1 MPLPSIEWLCEDEIW
16 EAISSLKEQYENDPI
31 CVINFNPIGYILKLE
46 DISYFFEDNILLLAS
61 VIIRSIIQGHPLQD
75 GNKRLGMFLGTYF
88 LEKTEFLSLRPT
100 KLFSRRLWKWP
111 AETYGWSS
119 FTVGCKPS
127 ARLKNRLTPSRRPSR
142 YGLQP
147 GYLRTFP
154 HRKTTGCLFLPW
166 VFLLD

>member
-31 CVINFNPIGYILKLE
+31 CIINFNPIGYILKLE

-88 LEKTEFLSLRPT
+88 LEKNGILITATDEA
-100 KLFSRRLWKWP
+100 FSRRLWKRP
-111 AETYGWSS
+111 AEIRGWSS
-119 FTVGCKPS
+119 FTVGFSQTVCS
-127 ARLKNRLTPSRRPSR
+127 TEE
-142 YGLQP
+142 
-147 GYLRTFP
+147 
-154 HRKTTGCLFLPW
+154 
-166 VFLLD
+166 

>member
-31 CVINFNPIGYILKLE
+31 CIINFNPIGYILKLE

-88 LEKTEFLSLRPT
+88 LEKNGILITATDEAFFETAMEMACGKVRVEQLYCWLQTVCSTE
-100 KLFSRRLWKWP
+100 
-111 AETYGWSS
+111 E
-119 FTVGCKPS
+119 
-127 ARLKNRLTPSRRPSR
+127 
-142 YGLQP
+142 
-147 GYLRTFP
+147 
-154 HRKTTGCLFLPW
+154 
-166 VFLLD
+166 